1 MQTIGGNK
9 QCGIYVHVPYCK
21 SKCLYC
27 AFYSIASVKADWR
40 RFVSA
45 ILSELRQRIAEISGF
60 SSYTLYFG
68 GGTPSLIPAD
78 EFRRLSSGIKEI
90 LAEVSPR
97 SSIIETTIEANPD
110 DISPALAD
118 CWKDCGVDRVSMGVQ
133 SLNDA
138 ELKAIGRRHDSSR
151 AIEAFNI
158 LRERFDNISLDLM
171 FGLPKQTIETLT
183 ESIDGIVGLSPEHIS
198 AYSLT
203 FEERSALTRLRDS
216 GRIAETAEDISV
228 GMFRLIDSRL
238 ADAGY
243 ERYEISNYSK
253 PGRRSQHNSA
263 YWHGLPYIG
272 LGPSAHSYDGERTR
286 SWNISDIESY
296 LYAIESGKINRGTE
310 ILTEEELR
318 EESIM
323 TSLRTAEG
331 IDLEAFA
338 TRFGAGEKQA
348 LLKSAAP
355 HLLAGTLA
363 TDSRHLRLTHSGVM
377 ISDEIIADLF

>member
-1 MQTIGGNK
+1 MQTIGVNR
-9 QCGIYVHVPYCK
+9 QCGIYVHVPYCR

-27 AFYSIASVKADWR
+27 AFYSIAAMKADWH

-68 GGTPSLIPAD
+68 GGTPSLIPPE
-78 EFRRLSSGIKEI
+78 EFRRLSSGIKEV
-90 LAEVSPR
+90 LADASPL
-97 SSIIETTIEANPD
+97 STIIETTIEANPD
-110 DISPALAD
+110 DISPEIAD
-118 CWKDCGVDRVSMGVQ
+118 CWKECGVDRVSMGVQ

-138 ELKAIGRRHDSSR
+138 ELRAIGRRHDSRR

-272 LGPSAHSYDGERTR
+272 LGPSAHSYDGERNR
-286 SWNISDIESY
+286 SWNISDFEKY
-296 LYAIESGKINRGTE
+296 LSAMESGKTDRESE

-338 TRFGAGEKQA
+338 TRFGTLEKQA

-355 HLLAGTLA
+355 HLRLGTIA
-363 TDSRHLRLTHSGVM
+363 SDSHHLRLTPAGVM

>member
-1 MQTIGGNK
+1 MQTIGDNR
-9 QCGIYVHVPYCK
+9 QCGIYVHVPYCR

-27 AFYSIASVKADWR
+27 AFYSVASVKAGWN

-45 ILSELRQRIAEISGF
+45 ILSELRQRVAEIRGF
-60 SSYTLYFG
+60 SNYTLYFG
-68 GGTPSLIPAD
+68 GGTPSLIPSE

-90 LAEVSPR
+90 LTKVSPR

-110 DISPALAD
+110 DFSPEIAD
-118 CWKDCGVDRVSMGVQ
+118 CWKECGVDRISMGVQ

-138 ELKAIGRRHDSSR
+138 ELKAIGRRHDSRR

-183 ESIDGIVGLSPEHIS
+183 ESIDGIIGLSPEHIS

-286 SWNISDIESY
+286 SWNVSDIESY
-296 LYAIESGKINRGTE
+296 LYAIESGKINRETE
-310 ILTEEELR
+310 TLTDEELR

-323 TSLRTAEG
+323 TSLRTIEG

-338 TRFGAGEKQA
+338 TRFGALEKQA

-355 HLLAGTLA
+355 HLRLGTIA
-363 TDSRHLRLTHSGVM
+363 SDSHHLRLTPSGVM
-377 ISDEIIADLF
+377 IADEIIADLF

>member
-1 MQTIGGNK
+1 MQTIGGNT
-9 QCGIYVHVPYCK
+9 QCGIYVHVPYCR

-27 AFYSIASVKADWR
+27 AFYSVASVKAGWN

-45 ILSELRQRIAEISGF
+45 ILSELRQRVAEIRGF
-60 SSYTLYFG
+60 SNYTLYFG
-68 GGTPSLIPAD
+68 GGTPSLIPPE
-78 EFRRLSSGIKEI
+78 EFRRLSAGIKEI
-90 LAEVSPR
+90 IADASQR
-97 SSIIETTIEANPD
+97 STIIETTIETNPD
-110 DISPALAD
+110 DITPELAD
-118 CWKDCGVDRVSMGVQ
+118 CWKQCGVDRVSMGVQ

-138 ELKAIGRRHDSSR
+138 ELKAIGRRHDSRR
-151 AIEAFNI
+151 AKEAYGI
-158 LRERFDNISLDLM
+158 LRNRFDNISLDLM
-171 FGLPKQTIETLT
+171 FGLPKQTIDSLNETV
-183 ESIDGIVGLSPEHIS
+183 DGIIGLSPEHIS

-203 FEERSALTRLRDS
+203 FEERTALTRLRDC
-216 GRIAETAEDISV
+216 GRVAETVEDISV

-238 ADAGY
+238 STSGY

-286 SWNISDIESY
+286 SWNVSDIESY
-296 LYAIESGKINRGTE
+296 LYAIESGKINRETE
-310 ILTEEELR
+310 TLTDEELR

-338 TRFGAGEKQA
+338 TRFGALEKQA
-348 LLKSAAP
+348 LLRSAAP
-355 HLLAGTLA
+355 HLRLGTIA
-363 TDSRHLRLTHSGVM
+363 SDSHHLRLTPSGVM

>member
-1 MQTIGGNK
+1 MQTIGDNR

-68 GGTPSLIPAD
+68 GGTPSLIPPE
-78 EFRRLSSGIKEI
+78 EFRRLSFGIKEI
-90 LAEVSPR
+90 LADASPLSTIR
-97 SSIIETTIEANPD
+97 ETTIEANPD
-110 DISPALAD
+110 DISPEIAD
-118 CWKDCGVDRVSMGVQ
+118 CWKECGVDRISMGVQ

-183 ESIDGIVGLSPEHIS
+183 ESIDGIVGLSPKHIS

-203 FEERSALTRLRDS
+203 FEERTALTRLRDS

-228 GMFRLIDSRL
+228 RMFRLIDSRL

-296 LYAIESGKINRGTE
+296 LYAIESGKINRETE
-310 ILTEEELR
+310 TLTEEELR

-338 TRFGAGEKQA
+338 TRFGIGEKQA
-348 LLKSAAP
+348 LLRSAAP
-355 HLLAGTLA
+355 HLHSGALVSYG
-363 TDSRHLRLTHSGVM
+363 RHLHLTPAGVM